1 MNTPSNLTNKFFQ
14 KKLFNTEVAGLKEL
28 NALIEQQLIELSPLF
43 EDIQADVDKIDITLP
58 TIKITELWGKVNNKD
73 RSLIEQLTRN
83 VGGDSIEEKIQNIN
97 RICEFDE
104 TADLAT
110 IFSTLIFMDC
120 LRSIVVEYTE
130 SVSGFLFEGF
140 LAGIIGKGSVQIT
153 DAEDAEGQV
162 GKPITDVALTIG
174 DGGEAI
180 QYSLKLLSPKTT
192 IEGSF
197 KNLVNHFK
205 SYDHVVYLTV
215 RKESNDI
222 MRFLEFTI
230 TKENFLDWIGF
241 AWRSEKAAEIID
253 DLEMSGSD
261 LEELWTDA
269 ETGERWLKHDDP
281 DEGEVTLKVTK
292 IIDVQTGRTVA
303 KNHKIAPDRRYTVFY
318 SLGDEEDAF
327 KKLSASGKHL
337 YGNQEEFEVLLGLA
351 NSGSHDEFI
360 KALEASPGYQKS
372 LQFHIASDYASRNS
386 VEIGAI
392 DLSQEKIYA
401 VANNYAG
408 LLQSNLIPIYNEL
421 AQLTDNINKYFLGTA
436 EGDIATRRQYALK
449 ASQNAVELK
458 NNVDSATD

>member
-1 MNTPSNLTNKFFQ
+1 MNTTSNLTNKFFK
-14 KKLFNTEVAGLKEL
+14 KKLFNTEVAGFKDL
-28 NALIEQQLIELSPLF
+28 NALIEQQLIELRPLF
-43 EDIQADVDKIDITLP
+43 ETIQADVDKIDITLP
-58 TIKITELWGKVNNKD
+58 TIKITELWGQVNNKD

-97 RICEFDE
+97 RICAFDE
-104 TADLAT
+104 SADLAT

-153 DAEDAEGQV
+153 DAGEAEGQV
-162 GKPITDVALTIG
+162 GKPITDVALTI
-174 DGGEAI
+174 GGEAI

-241 AWRSEKAAEIID
+241 AWKAEKPVKETD
-253 DLEMSGSD
+253 DLELSGSD
-261 LEELWTDA
+261 LAGLWLDE
-269 ETGERWLKHDDP
+269 ETGERWLQHNDP
-281 DEGEVTLKVTK
+281 DEGAVNLKIVK
-292 IIDVQTGRTVA
+292 IIDVETGRTVA
-303 KNHKIAPDRRYTVFY
+303 RNHKIAAERRYTIFY
-318 SLGDEEDAF
+318 SLGEEENSF
-327 KKLSASGKHL
+327 KRLSASGKHL
-337 YGNQEEFEVLLGLA
+337 YGSQDAYEILLGLA
-351 NSGSHDEFI
+351 ASGTHDEFI
-360 KALEASPGYQKS
+360 KELEASPGYQRS
-372 LQFHIASDYASRNS
+372 LQFHIASDYASKNS
-386 VEIGAI
+386 TEIGAI

-401 VANNYAG
+401 IANNYAA
-408 LLQSNLIPIYNEL
+408 LLQSSLIPIYNEL

-436 EGDIATRRQYALK
+436 EGDVATRRQYALK

-458 NNVDSATD
+458 SNVDNATD